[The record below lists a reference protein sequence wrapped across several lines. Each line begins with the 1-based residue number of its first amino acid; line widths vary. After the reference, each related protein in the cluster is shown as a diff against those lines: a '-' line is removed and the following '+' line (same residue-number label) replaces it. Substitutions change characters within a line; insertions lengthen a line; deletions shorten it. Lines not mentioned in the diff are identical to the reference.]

1 MDADAIAAVQPLT
14 ISGLTVRAVD
24 PPMERPI
31 QTASGEIPTAALVLL
46 DLHTREG
53 VTGSA
58 YAFCYASAVLRP
70 VRDALAALEPE
81 LAGRLLI
88 PLELHE
94 TLRARFRLLGSAGL
108 LGLALNA
115 VDVAAWD
122 ALARAAGLP
131 LAALLGGRAGA
142 RITAYGSLKSMRAAD
157 AAREADELLAATGV
171 RELKVKVG
179 AGTIEDDIAVL
190 QALRDA
196 AGDDVQLMVDYNQ
209 SLTVPEALARLERL
223 DAEGLAWVEEPVHAD
238 DVDGSATVAR
248 AARTPIQAG
257 ESWWS
262 PAEAARHIAAGGSDH
277 VMLDVGRIGGVTGW
291 SRTAALA
298 HAAGRPVSSHIYAEV
313 SAHLLAATPGAH
325 RLEFLPDAAPVL
337 REPLEVRDGAVTVPA
352 VPGNGVVWD
361 EAVVE
366 RHRVA

>member
-1 MDADAIAAVQPLT
+1 MPPMSLT
-14 ISGLTVRAVD
+14 IAGLTVRAVD
-24 PPMERPI
+24 VPMERPI

-58 YAFCYASAVLRP
+58 YAFCYTSLLLRP
-70 VRDALAALEPE
+70 VRDVLAALEAD
-81 LAGRLLI
+81 LAGRPLV

-94 TLRARFRLLGSAGL
+94 ALRARFRLAGSAGVV
-108 LGLALNA
+108 GLALNA
-115 VDVAAWD
+115 IDAAAWD
-122 ALARAAGLP
+122 ALARRAELP
-131 LAALLGGRAGA
+131 LAALLGGHAGA

-157 AAREADELLAATGV
+157 AAREAEEVLAATGV

-179 AGTIEDDIAVL
+179 AGTIEDDLAVL
-190 QALRDA
+190 AALRDV
-196 AGDDVQLMVDYNQ
+196 AGDAVRLMVDYNQ
-209 SLTVPEALARLERL
+209 SLSVPEALARLERL
-223 DAEGLAWVEEPVHAD
+223 DAEGLGWVEEPVHAD
-238 DVDGSATVAR
+238 DADGSAAVSR

-262 PAEAARHIAAGGSDH
+262 PAEAARHIAATSSDH

-291 SRTAALA
+291 TRAAAIA

-325 RLEFLPDAAPVL
+325 RLEYLPGAAPVL
-337 REPLEVRDGAVTVPA
+337 REPLEVRDGVVTVSA
-352 VPGNGVVWD
+352 EPGSGVSWD
-361 EAVVE
+361 EAVLE

>member
-1 MDADAIAAVQPLT
+1 MESLL

-24 PPMERPI
+24 APMERPI

-58 YAFCYASAVLRP
+58 YAFCYMSAVLRP
-70 VRDALAALEPE
+70 VRDAIAALEPE
-81 LAGRLLI
+81 LTGRPLA
-88 PLELHE
+88 PLEIHE
-94 TLRARFRLLGSAGL
+94 ALRSRFRLLGSAGL

-115 VDVAAWD
+115 IDAAAWD

-131 LAALLGGRAGA
+131 LVALLGGIAGA
-142 RITAYGSLKSMRAAD
+142 RVTAYGSLKSMRPAD
-157 AAREADELLAATGV
+157 AAREAEEVLAATGV
-171 RELKVKVG
+171 RELKVKIG
-179 AGTIEDDIAVL
+179 AGTLADDLAVIA
-190 QALRDA
+190 ALREV
-196 AGDDVQLMVDYNQ
+196 AGDGVRLMVDYNQ
-209 SLTVPEALARLERL
+209 SLAVPEALARLERL

-238 DVDGSATVAR
+238 DASGSAAVAR

-262 PAEAARHIAAGGSDH
+262 PAEAARHIAAGASDH
-277 VMLDVGRIGGVTGW
+277 VMLDAGRIGGVTGW
-291 SRTAALA
+291 IRAAALA
-298 HAAGRPVSSHIYAEV
+298 RAAGRPVSSHIYAEL

-325 RLEFLPDAAPVL
+325 RLEYLPNAAPVL
-337 REPLEVRDGAVTVPA
+337 QEPLAVRDGMVTVPDG
-352 VPGNGVVWD
+352 PGSGVAWD
-361 EAVVE
+361 ETVVQ

>member
-1 MDADAIAAVQPLT
+1 MPGVEGAAHV
-14 ISGLTVRAVD
+14 ISGLTARAVD
-24 PPMERPI
+24 VPMRRPI

-58 YAFCYASAVLRP
+58 YAFCYSSLMVRP
-70 VRDALAALEPE
+70 VREILAGLEAE
-81 LAGRLLI
+81 LAGRPLV
-88 PLELHE
+88 PLELHDA
-94 TLRARFRLLGSAGL
+94 LRARFRLLGSTGL

-122 ALARAAGLP
+122 GVARAAELP
-131 LAALLGGRAGA
+131 LATLLGGGPGA
-142 RITAYGSLKSMRAAD
+142 RIPAYGSLKSMRPAD
-157 AAREADELLAATGV
+157 AAREAEEVLAATGV

-179 AGTIEDDIAVL
+179 AGTIDDDLAVL
-190 QALRDA
+190 SALREV
-196 AGDDVQLMVDYNQ
+196 AGDDVRLMIDYNQ
-209 SLTVPEALARLERL
+209 SLSVPEARARLDRL
-223 DAEGLAWVEEPVHAD
+223 DAEGLGWVEEPVHAD
-238 DVDGSATVAR
+238 DAEGSAAIAR

-262 PAEAARHIAAGGSDH
+262 PAEAARHIAAASSDH

-291 SRTAALA
+291 TRAAA
-298 HAAGRPVSSHIYAEV
+298 IAGTAGRPVSSHIYAEV

-325 RLEFLPDAAPVL
+325 RLEYLPEAAPVL
-337 REPLEVRDGAVTVPA
+337 REPLEVRDGVVTVSA
-352 VPGNGVVWD
+352 EPGNGLRWD
-361 EAVVE
+361 EGVVE